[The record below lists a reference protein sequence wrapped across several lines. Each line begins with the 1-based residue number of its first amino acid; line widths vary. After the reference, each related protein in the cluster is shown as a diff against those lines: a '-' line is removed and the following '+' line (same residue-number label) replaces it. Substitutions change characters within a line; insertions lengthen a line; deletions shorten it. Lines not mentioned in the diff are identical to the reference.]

1 MGDKTRGL
9 TFIGLVAVVCGL
21 LVVASFLADGQAMR
35 HEMLEKG
42 IDASGLDREHWYLSG
57 AGLDDAS
64 RPLKWRD
71 VIRSNYPTEPN
82 FDPSEEEL
90 YRKNPLSFLRVVRP
104 GIGSSMLAQGPE
116 APTELDRAK
125 DRWYMAGQYDDH
137 ARELHGRVPQIG
149 RYVQAGYPSNYAS
162 PSSFPLGAQR
172 AQVGRLEHGA
182 LRPLAAAAPH
192 CTPLTACSVLCPG
205 AARRTRATAA
215 ALGRTRDPVNKIIKQ
230 WESQANKEPAGS
242 YSDY

>member
-1 MGDKTRGL
+1 MAMDKTRGL
-9 TFIGLVAVVCGL
+9 TFIGAVAVVCGL
-21 LVVASFLADGQAMR
+21 LVVGSFLADGQAMR

-42 IDASGLDREHWYLSG
+42 IDASGLDRQHWYLSG
-57 AGLDDAS
+57 AGPDDAR
-64 RPLKWRD
+64 RPLTWRD

-104 GIGSSMLAQGPE
+104 NNSMSMLARGPD
-116 APTELDRAK
+116 APSSLDRAK

-149 RYVQAGYPSNYAS
+149 RYVQAGYPSDYAS
-162 PSSFPLGAQR
+162 PSSFPLGAPEKEK
-172 AQVGRLEHGA
+172 VGGRTAHFV
-182 LRPLAAAAPH
+182 RLAAAAPH
-192 CTPLTACSVLCPG
+192 RTPLTACSVLCPG

-215 ALGRTRDPVNKIIKQ
+215 ALGRTREPVNKIIAVG
-230 WESQANKEPAGS
+230 ESSRQR
-242 YSDY
+242 DC

>member
-57 AGLDDAS
+57 AGTDDAS
-64 RPLKWRD
+64 RPLTWRD

-104 GIGSSMLAQGPE
+104 GIGSSMLAFEPE
-116 APTELDRAK
+116 APNSLDRAK

-149 RYVQAGYPSNYAS
+149 RYVQAGYPSDYAN
-162 PSSFPLGAQR
+162 PSSFPLGAPEYAVVGLEPPGAR
-172 AQVGRLEHGA
+172 ARCCC
-182 LRPLAAAAPH
+182 AAPH
-192 CTPLTACSVLCPG
+192 
-205 AARRTRATAA
+205 AANHLFCAVSRCRAAHARDSSSFGTRRRRLRTIPWRA
-215 ALGRTRDPVNKIIKQ
+215 
-230 WESQANKEPAGS
+230 
-242 YSDY
+242 